1 MKHISKS
8 LHNGTQKN
16 FRHAVRTVTTSVS
29 DTIDEVADA
38 RKVIRPFEEI
48 PGPKKYP
55 IIGSILS
62 KYVVIIFLVTSVV
75 KLVLKRRI
83 QFVCRY

>member
-1 MKHISKS
+1 MKHLSKS

-16 FRHAVRTVTTSVS
+16 FRYAVRTVTTSVN
-29 DTIDEVADA
+29 DAIDEVADA
-38 RKVIRPFEEI
+38 RKLIRPFEEI

-62 KYVVIIFLVTSVV
+62 KYAMVIFVVTFIV
-75 KLVLKRRI
+75 RI
-83 QFVCRY
+83 DTKAKY